1 MNDDITDTPNLNDL
15 KEFMDTG
22 RSIRLGIAVLIIGF
36 GLIVLWSVFAPLD
49 QGIPA
54 QGTIV
59 IDTHRKTIQ
68 HFTGG
73 VIKKIHVYEGSLVN
87 KGDLLIELEDANSL
101 ATYQNIRQ
109 NYYSLRATESR
120 LIAELNNLDEIKF
133 HDDLLAQK
141 KDPLVANLMA
151 IQRAL
156 LKSSRSAI
164 SNQLTGLQKMSQSK
178 SQQLSLLDQQ
188 LTSIT
193 DLAKDGFA
201 TKNQVLQLQQSKA
214 DLESNLSEINANFSR
229 LSQEHDK
236 DLSSKLADVSR
247 EVQSGFEKLTAARE
261 DLDRT
266 RIKSPV
272 QGQVMSL
279 AIGTIGGT
287 ISPGAK
293 LMEIVP
299 ESEKLIVE
307 VKIPPPLI
315 ENIKPGL
322 ITDIR
327 FASFT
332 DSPQLSIEGKL
343 ISVSKDA
350 VSEPSPMGT
359 VSFYLGRIEVTEQ
372 GLLALGSY
380 KIQAGMPVETL
391 IKTGERTLFQYIL
404 HPFVKRIA
412 VSLNEK

>member
-1 MNDDITDTPNLNDL
+1 MKDDITDTPNLNDL

-36 GLIVLWSVFAPLD
+36 GLIVLWSLFAPLD

-101 ATYQNIRQ
+101 ATYQSIRQ

-188 LTSIT
+188 LSSIT

-214 DLESNLSEINANFSR
+214 DLETNLSEINANFSR

-350 VSEPSPMGT
+350 VSEPSPMGA

-391 IKTGERTLFQYIL
+391 IKTGERTLFQYVL

>member
-1 MNDDITDTPNLNDL
+1 MKDDITDTPNLNDL

-22 RSIRLGIAVLIIGF
+22 RSIRLGVAVLILGF
-36 GLIVLWSVFAPLD
+36 GLIVLWSLFAPLD

-59 IDTHRKTIQ
+59 IDTHRKIIQ

-178 SQQLSLLDQQ
+178 TQQLFLLDQQ
-188 LTSIT
+188 LSSIT

-279 AIGTIGGT
+279 AIGTIGGA

-350 VSEPSPMGT
+350 VSEPSPMGA
-359 VSFYLGRIEVTEQ
+359 VSFYLGRIEVTEK

-391 IKTGERTLFQYIL
+391 IKTGERTLFQYVL

>member
-1 MNDDITDTPNLNDL
+1 MKDDITDTPNLNDL

-120 LIAELNNLDEIKF
+120 LIAELNYLDEIKF

-315 ENIKPGL
+315 ENIKLGL

>member
-1 MNDDITDTPNLNDL
+1 MKDDITDTPNLNDL

-22 RSIRLGIAVLIIGF
+22 RSIRLGVAVLILGF
-36 GLIVLWSVFAPLD
+36 GLIVLWSLFAPLD

-59 IDTHRKTIQ
+59 IDTHRKIIQ

-178 SQQLSLLDQQ
+178 TQQLSLLDQQ
-188 LTSIT
+188 LSSIT

-279 AIGTIGGT
+279 AIGTIGGA

-391 IKTGERTLFQYIL
+391 IKTGERTLFQYVL

>member
-1 MNDDITDTPNLNDL
+1 MKDDITDTPNLNDL

-22 RSIRLGIAVLIIGF
+22 RSIRLGIAVLILGF
-36 GLIVLWSVFAPLD
+36 GLIVLWSLFAPLD

-73 VIKKIHVYEGSLVN
+73 VIKNIHVYEGSLVN

-178 SQQLSLLDQQ
+178 TQQLSLLDQQ

-391 IKTGERTLFQYIL
+391 IKTGERTLFQYVL

>member
-1 MNDDITDTPNLNDL
+1 MKDDITDTQDLNDL

-22 RSIRLGIAVLIIGF
+22 RSIRLGILVLIVGF
-36 GLIVLWSVFAPLD
+36 GLMVVWSLLAPLD

-59 IDTHRKTIQ
+59 IDSHRKVIQ
-68 HFTGG
+68 HFSGG
-73 VIKKIHVYEGSLVN
+73 VIKKIHVLEGSFVK
-87 KGDLLIELEDANSL
+87 KGDLLIELEDANAL

-120 LIAELNNLDEIKF
+120 LIAELNHLEKIKF

-151 IQRAL
+151 IQIAL
-156 LKSSRSAI
+156 LNSSRSAI
-164 SNQLTGLQKMSQSK
+164 SNQLSGLQKMSQSK
-178 SQQLSLLDQQ
+178 TQQLYLLDQQ
-188 LTSIT
+188 LTSIL

-229 LSQEHDK
+229 LSQEYDK
-236 DLSSKLADVSR
+236 DLSTKLADVSR
-247 EVQSGFEKLTAARE
+247 EVQSGYEKLTAARE

-272 QGQVMSL
+272 QGQVIAL

-287 ISPGAK
+287 ISTGAK

-322 ITDIR
+322 MADIR

-332 DSPQLSIEGKL
+332 DSPQLSIEGKI
-343 ISVSKDA
+343 ISISNDVI
-350 VSEPSPMGT
+350 SEPSPMGA
-359 VSFYLGRIEVTEQ
+359 VSFYLGRIEITDQ
-372 GLLALGSY
+372 GLLSLGSY

-391 IKTGERTLFQYIL
+391 IKTGERTLFQYVL
-404 HPFVKRIA
+404 HPLVKRIA
-412 VSLNEK
+412 VALNEK

>member
-1 MNDDITDTPNLNDL
+1 MKDDITDTPNLNDL

-120 LIAELNNLDEIKF
+120 LIAELNYLDEIKF

>member
-1 MNDDITDTPNLNDL
+1 MKEDITDTQDLNDL

-36 GLIVLWSVFAPLD
+36 GLMVVWSLFAPLD

-59 IDTHRKTIQ
+59 IETHRKAIQ
-68 HFTGG
+68 HLTGG
-73 VIKKIHVYEGSLVN
+73 VIKKIHVFEGSFVN
-87 KGDLLIELEDANSL
+87 KGDLLIELEDATSL

-109 NYYSLRATESR
+109 NYFSLRATESR
-120 LIAELNNLDEIKF
+120 LIAELNHLNKIKF
-133 HDDLLAQK
+133 HDDLLAQQ

-151 IQRAL
+151 IQIAL
-156 LKSSRSAI
+156 LSSSRSAI
-164 SNQLTGLQKMSQSK
+164 SNQLSGLQKMSQNK
-178 SQQLSLLDQQ
+178 SHQLSLLDQQ
-188 LTSIT
+188 LTSIS

-201 TKNQVLQLQQSKA
+201 SKNQVLQLQQSKA
-214 DLESNLSEINANFSR
+214 DLESDLTEINTNFSR
-229 LSQEHDK
+229 LSQEYDR
-236 DLSSKLADVSR
+236 DLSTKLADVSR

-272 QGQVMSL
+272 HGQIISL

-299 ESEKLIVE
+299 ETEKLIVE
-307 VKIPPPLI
+307 IKIPPPLI

-322 ITDIR
+322 MTDIR

-343 ISVSKDA
+343 VSVSNDSI
-350 VSEPSPMGT
+350 SEPSPVGA
-359 VSFYLGRIEVTEQ
+359 VNFYLGRIEITDQ
-372 GLLALGSY
+372 GLLALGKN
-380 KIQAGMPVETL
+380 KIQAGMPVEIL
-391 IKTGERTLFQYIL
+391 IKTGERTLFQYVL
-404 HPFVKRIA
+404 HPLIKRIA
-412 VSLNEK
+412 ISLSEK

>member
-1 MNDDITDTPNLNDL
+1 MKDDITDTPNLNDL

-22 RSIRLGIAVLIIGF
+22 RSIRLGIAVLILGF
-36 GLIVLWSVFAPLD
+36 GLIVLWSLFAPLD

-59 IDTHRKTIQ
+59 IDTHRKIIQ

-73 VIKKIHVYEGSLVN
+73 VIKKIHVYEGSSVN

-133 HDDLLAQK
+133 HDDLLTQK

-178 SQQLSLLDQQ
+178 TQQLSLLDQQ
-188 LTSIT
+188 LSSIT

-279 AIGTIGGT
+279 AIGTIGGA

-391 IKTGERTLFQYIL
+391 IKTGERTLFQYVL

>member
-1 MNDDITDTPNLNDL
+1 MKDDITDTPNLNDL

-229 LSQEHDK
+229 LSQEYDK

-315 ENIKPGL
+315 ENIKLGL

>member
-1 MNDDITDTPNLNDL
+1 MKDDITDTQDLNDL

-36 GLIVLWSVFAPLD
+36 GLMVAWSLFAPLD

-59 IDTHRKTIQ
+59 IHTHRKAIQ
-68 HFTGG
+68 HLTGG

-101 ATYQNIRQ
+101 ASYQNIRQ

-120 LIAELNNLDEIKF
+120 LIAELNHLDKIKF
-133 HDDLLAQK
+133 HGDLLAQR

-151 IQRAL
+151 IQMAL
-156 LKSSRSAI
+156 LNSSRSAI
-164 SNQLTGLQKMSQSK
+164 SNQLSGLQKMSQSK
-178 SQQLSLLDQQ
+178 TQQLSLLDQQ

-229 LSQEHDK
+229 LSQEYDK
-236 DLSSKLADVSR
+236 DLSTKLADVSR

-272 QGQVMSL
+272 QGQVISL
-279 AIGTIGGT
+279 AIGTIGGA

-307 VKIPPPLI
+307 VKIPPQLI
-315 ENIKPGL
+315 DSIKPGL
-322 ITDIR
+322 MTDVR
-327 FASFT
+327 FASFA

-343 ISVSKDA
+343 ISVSNDSI
-350 VSEPSPMGT
+350 SEPSPVGT
-359 VSFYLGRIEVTEQ
+359 VSFYLGRIEITEQ
-372 GLLALGSY
+372 GALELGNN

-391 IKTGERTLFQYIL
+391 IKTGERTLFQYLL
-404 HPFVKRIA
+404 HPLVKRIA
-412 VSLNEK
+412 ISLNEK

>member
-1 MNDDITDTPNLNDL
+1 MKDDITDTPNLNDL